1 MFKFLFSALVISV
14 LLVASSAIG
23 IQAMNDP
30 KKGATQMNQNFLIAM
45 LVFGVL
51 GIILSFAGGVKAMR
65 S

>member
-23 IQAMNDP
+23 IQTMDNP
-30 KKGATQMNQNFLIAM
+30 SKGATKMNKNFLIAM
-45 LVFGVL
+45 LVFGVV
-51 GIILSFAGGVKAMR
+51 GILMSLAGGVKSLR